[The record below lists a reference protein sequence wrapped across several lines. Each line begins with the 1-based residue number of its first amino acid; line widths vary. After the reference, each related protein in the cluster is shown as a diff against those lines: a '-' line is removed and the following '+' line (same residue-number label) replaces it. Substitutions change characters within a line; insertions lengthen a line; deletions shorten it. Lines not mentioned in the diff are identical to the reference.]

1 MKTQA
6 YLDLKDRQQKEIS
19 DFPIAYAFN
28 EEQLKEALVKLGAE
42 KEECVTIFGHG
53 DIVKKEN
60 AKPFIEMLKRH
71 TQEVK
76 DKLADDK
83 GFAEAAFLYEMN
95 NHEYCINWDGDDDVL
110 ACFGLDFEELDEL
123 GLRPAYNRA
132 RREHMRI
139 AHEEWDLMNNGVI
152 KCLFN

>member
-1 MKTQA
+1 MKAQA

-28 EEQLKEALVKLGAE
+28 DEQLKEALVKLGAK

-76 DKLADDK
+76 DELVKDEE
-83 GFAEAAFLYEMN
+83 FAEAAFLYEMN

-110 ACFGLDFEELDEL
+110 RCFGLDVDDLIASNLE
-123 GLRPAYNRA
+123 RPYLRA
-132 RREHMRI
+132 RKEHMRI
-139 AHEEWDLMNNGVI
+139 AHEEWEI
-152 KCLFN
+152 I